1 MAKNIKKIQV
11 PGVTEPYNVID
22 ATAIHKTDVATSTK
36 AGIVKIGS
44 GITVAADGTIS
55 VNATAPVTSVN
66 GKTGRVVLTA
76 QDVGA
81 RPSTW
86 TPSKSDVGLGNVDN
100 VKQYSASNPPPYP
113 VTSVNG
119 KTGRVVLTAQNV
131 GALPSDTVIP
141 SIPDNIVKYTAIS
154 NVETTTPLNAD
165 TLQGYTADYFAT
177 ATGLASVNSKVSTM
191 QSDIKTAK
199 TNITNLQTDVT
210 NLKTSKM
217 NISGGTMTG
226 ALVAQNNTNY
236 TTKQVRN
243 IIISTED
250 PSGGDNG
257 DIWIKYAE

>member
-1 MAKNIKKIQV
+1 MAKNIKRIKL

-44 GITVAADGTIS
+44 GITVAADGTIRLE
-55 VNATAPVTSVN
+55 ATSVN
-66 GKTGRVVLTA
+66 GKTGAVTLSA
-76 QDVGA
+76 ADVGA

-154 NVETTTPLNAD
+154 NVETPTPLNAD